1 MSMYRIAS
9 KFVQT
14 EHTENELARP
24 SLPTEYFAKKIQLFE
39 IIYRVKR
46 STWLTA
52 SNFPEEFGRISN
64 ETIGEVRGYSIAQSE
79 PSHTM

>member
-39 IIYRVKR
+39 IIYRGNSGKR
-46 STWLTA
+46 ST
-52 SNFPEEFGRISN
+52 
-64 ETIGEVRGYSIAQSE
+64 
-79 PSHTM
+79 